1 MWSRNVQKLCAI
13 DENRTHQSR
22 KKRASRTIRNTQSPN
37 QGNLKSRCSCKDK
50 NSKQQTDRENLVH
63 PKVSS
68 DCFKCQDRND
78 KRLRSVPGRRG
89 SSPLGASLPEG
100 RHLPKDLLDSAEPE
114 APQRWHGRLK
124 HTNKP
129 GSLPRWSR
137 IHGLD
142 IRSRMIKRQ
151 SCQHHFW
158 SPKAF

>member
-13 DENRTHQSR
+13 DENRTLSLGRKGPQELEGIHGVRTREIWRADAVAKTKILNSR
-22 KKRASRTIRNTQSPN
+22 
-37 QGNLKSRCSCKDK
+37 
-50 NSKQQTDRENLVH
+50 QTENLFH

-68 DCFKCQDRND
+68 DCFKRHDRND
-78 KRLRSVPGRRG
+78 KRLRSVRRG

-114 APQRWHGRLK
+114 APQRWHGRLR

>member
-89 SSPLGASLPEG
+89 SSSHSLGASLPEG

-114 APQRWHGRLK
+114 APQRWHGRLR

-142 IRSRMIKRQ
+142 IRSRMIKR
-151 SCQHHFW
+151 
-158 SPKAF
+158 